1 MATIEA
7 IGLGKEYGK
16 GDSQVKALDSVT
28 LTIEQGEFVAIVG
41 RSGSGKTTM
50 LDCMGL
56 LMRPTSGR
64 ILLDGTDTST
74 LTDNQRAEIRSKRIG
89 FIFQEFNLLPT
100 LSAIENVLL
109 PLRYSGGDRRA
120 AQKRA
125 ASLLEEVGLE
135 KRFHHRPTQMSGG
148 EQQRVAIARSLI
160 NQPTLV
166 LGDEPMGEVDTDTA
180 NKLLGLMRRINAEVG
195 VSFVIVTHDL
205 DLAARTD
212 RVIRLRDGHLV
223 SDERIAAGTAR
234 NSSNDVVPQRGDGS
248 REDLPSREG
257 TKVAVPALR

>member
-1 MATIEA
+1 MATIQA
-7 IGLGKEYGK
+7 LGLSKEYGK
-16 GDSQVKALDSVT
+16 GESIVKALDGVS

-56 LMRPTSGR
+56 LMRPTSGQ
-64 ILLDGTDTST
+64 ILLDGVDAGT
-74 LTDNQRAEIRSKRIG
+74 LTDNRRAEIRCRRIG

-100 LSAIENVLL
+100 MSAMENILL
-109 PLRYSGGDRRA
+109 PLRYSGGDRKA
-120 AQKRA
+120 AQRRA
-125 ASLLEEVGLE
+125 SALLEEVGLA
-135 KRFHHRPTQMSGG
+135 KRSHHRPTQMSGG

-160 NQPTLV
+160 NEPTLV

-180 NKLLGLMRRINAEVG
+180 NTLLGLMRRINAESG

-212 RVIRLRDGHLV
+212 RVIRLRDGHLI
-223 SDERIAAGTAR
+223 SDERPTVRAA
-234 NSSNDVVPQRGDGS
+234 
-248 REDLPSREG
+248 
-257 TKVAVPALR
+257 

>member
-1 MATIEA
+1 MATIQA
-7 IGLGKEYGK
+7 LGLTKDYGK
-16 GDSQVKALDSVT
+16 GEKLVRALDAVT

-56 LMRPTSGR
+56 LMRPTEGQ
-64 ILLDGTDTST
+64 ILLDGTDAGL
-74 LTDNQRAEIRSKRIG
+74 LTDNQRAEIRSRRIG

-100 LSAIENVLL
+100 MSAMENILL
-109 PLRYSGGDRRA
+109 PLRYSHGDRKA
-120 AQKRA
+120 AQRRA
-125 ASLLEEVGLE
+125 SALLEEVGLA
-135 KRFHHRPTQMSGG
+135 KRTHHRPMQMSGG

-160 NQPTLV
+160 NEPTLV

-180 NKLLGLMRRINAEVG
+180 NTLLGLMRRINAESG

-212 RVIRLRDGHLV
+212 RVIRLRDGHLI
-223 SDERIAAGTAR
+223 SDERTSIPRAA
-234 NSSNDVVPQRGDGS
+234 
-248 REDLPSREG
+248 
-257 TKVAVPALR
+257 

>member
-1 MATIEA
+1 MATITTV
-7 IGLGKEYGK
+7 GLSKVYGR
-16 GDSQVKALDSVT
+16 GESVVKALDGVN

-56 LMRPTSGR
+56 LMRPSSGAVV
-64 ILLDGTDTST
+64 LDGTDAST
-74 LTDNQRAEIRSKRIG
+74 LNDRQRAELRSKRIG
-89 FIFQEFNLLPT
+89 FIFQEFNLLPS
-100 LSAIENVLL
+100 LSAMENILL
-109 PLRYSGGDRRA
+109 PIRYSGGNRGT

-125 ASLLEEVGLE
+125 ESYLEEMGLA
-135 KRFHHRPTQMSGG
+135 KRADHRPTQMSGG

-160 NQPTLV
+160 NEPTLV

-180 NKLLGLMRRINAEVG
+180 TALLGFMRRINSERG

-212 RVIRLRDGHLV
+212 RVVRLRDGHV
-223 SDERIAAGTAR
+223 ISDERSLVSAITKSITAAA
-234 NSSNDVVPQRGDGS
+234 
-248 REDLPSREG
+248 
-257 TKVAVPALR
+257 